1 MVAALYLTDPTSAGE
16 FDDSDQEVVEAL
28 AAHAALAVVNAQRH
42 ERSRELSIAE
52 ERTRLARDL
61 HDSVTQTLFS
71 LTLSA
76 ETAASLPAGDPR
88 QATELDRL
96 RTLAVTAQDELHTLV
111 DTLRP
116 VELAEQGLV
125 TALRRRIELLRRVHD
140 VSMVLTAPAVLRIR
154 RPVVEAELFK
164 VACEA
169 LSNALQHSAATH
181 IEVTLAGNLA
191 GNLAGSAAAAGGGLR
206 LVVRDDGDGFAVPP
220 SDATAGL
227 GLASMADRVGTLG
240 GRLSVD
246 STPGRGTTVTAE
258 VPDV

>member
-191 GNLAGSAAAAGGGLR
+191 GSAAAAGGGLR

-227 GLASMADRVGTLG
+227 GLASMADRMGTLG

>member
-191 GNLAGSAAAAGGGLR
+191 GSAAAAGGGLR

-220 SDATAGL
+220 PDATAGL

>member
-1 MVAALYLTDPTSAGE
+1 VVAALYLTDPTSAGE

-191 GNLAGSAAAAGGGLR
+191 GSAAAAGGGLR

-227 GLASMADRVGTLG
+227 GLASMADRMGTLG